1 MQKVTSPCRHSGFRF
16 EEFRGALTLPAL
28 ADLEASFEPVSF
40 ETDTMIFKAQNKADR
55 IVLVKSGCVAVLDQ
69 NARHLASK
77 GDGHVFGLLEV
88 LAGSPHRLGLK
99 AVTAVH
105 GWSLPAD
112 KLIKLLRDHPQL
124 CLRVLSLV
132 ASVYN
137 ETIPHLT

>member
-1 MQKVTSPCRHSGFRF
+1 MQKVTSPCKHSGFRF

-28 ADLEASFEPVSF
+28 ADLETSFESVCFDS
-40 ETDTMIFKAQNKADR
+40 DTMIFRAQDKADR
-55 IVLVKSGCVAVLDQ
+55 IVLVKSGCVTIVDGNVQDLT
-69 NARHLASK
+69 SK
-77 GDGHVFGLLEV
+77 ADGLVFGLLEV

-99 AVTAVH
+99 AVTTVH
-105 GWSLPAD
+105 GWTLPAD
-112 KLIKLLRDHPQL
+112 KLLKLLRDHPQL